1 MKLQHFRHRLAGLC
15 HPDDAT
21 RTQWAYIAEAA
32 FEYFITLTSGGT
44 FLTLLI
50 KQMDVSD
57 ALTGI
62 ISSMTILALGT
73 QMFSAAFIRRRRSI
87 RASVLFMQTA
97 QQVLTC
103 LLFLLPFLPL
113 PAAAK
118 PILFAVL
125 LLLSSMLNNLI
136 TPVKFNWLNSF
147 VNPERRGIFTAH
159 KEMVSLFTGLIYNF
173 VMSRVVDYFAENGHP
188 DIGLKLCALVI
199 FIFMICHVVT
209 LLIAR
214 DAPKVMEDTRQSP
227 PLLPAIR
234 ESLTNPTFMKVLT
247 FALGWNI
254 FCCFFSS
261 YQTVFLLQDVGAST
275 TYIAVTGIVGSL
287 VRIAVSP
294 FMGKYSDRHGF
305 AKACRLGFT
314 FATAAYGMMA
324 FQTPGNGKLLYMLY
338 QILVAI
344 GMSTIAGGLLNILFE
359 YVEAR
364 DRVGAMSIYC
374 ALAGFG
380 GFLGSLA
387 GGALLDAIQK
397 AGNRFLG
404 MNVYAQQVLAG
415 IGCLGLI
422 ATILYGKYVLE
433 KTPRIGHTETAA
445 AASAE

>member
-1 MKLQHFRHRLAGLC
+1 MDLQSLRRRFAHLR

-32 FEYFITLTSGGT
+32 FEYFITLTCGGT

-50 KQMDVSD
+50 KQMNVSD

-103 LLFLLPFLPL
+103 LLFMLPFLPL

-125 LLLSSMLNNLI
+125 LLLSSTLNNLI
-136 TPVKFNWLNSF
+136 TPAKFNWLNSF
-147 VNPERRGIFTAH
+147 VQPDRRGIFTAR

-173 VMSRVVDYFAENGHP
+173 VMSRVVDHFAENGHP
-188 DIGLKLCALVI
+188 DIGLKLCAIVL
-199 FIFMICHVVT
+199 FLFMVCHVVT

-214 DAPKVMEDTRQSP
+214 DAPQVLEDTRKSP

-234 ESLTNPTFMKVLT
+234 ENFANPAFFKVLV

-254 FCCFFSS
+254 FCCLFTS
-261 YQTVFLLQDVGAST
+261 YQTVFLLQEVGASA
-275 TYIAVTGIVGSL
+275 TYIAVTGIAASA
-287 VRIAVSP
+287 VRILVSP
-294 FMGKYSDRHGF
+294 YMGKYSDKHGF
-305 AKACRLGFT
+305 AKACRLGLT
-314 FATAAYGMMA
+314 FAAVAYGMLA
-324 FQTPGNGKLLYMLY
+324 FQQPVNGKVLYLLYQVLT
-338 QILVAI
+338 AI
-344 GMSTIAGGLLNILFE
+344 GMATIAGGLLNILFE

-374 ALAGFG
+374 ALAGLG
-380 GFLGSLA
+380 GFLGTLA
-387 GGALLDAIQK
+387 GGAILDAVQN
-397 AGNRFLG
+397 AGNRVFGLPMYG
-404 MNVYAQQVLAG
+404 QQLLAV

-422 ATILYGKYVLE
+422 ATILYGKFVLE
-433 KTPRIGHTETAA
+433 KAPRISQNAQ
-445 AASAE
+445 